1 MDSPKNRA
9 SNAFAVRRSARRLR
23 HPTSSSK
30 RCGRSDLRS
39 NPHFQEW
46 MCYAASYTKM
56 RQIERRRLREF
67 GAGRAAEIPRPQ
79 GSGEI
84 PTGTMEMFKMKTTNG
99 KTNKGQ
105 IARSVRFDIATDK
118 NDEFHTLFRNEVL
131 PTLKKQIGFKD
142 ELLLVQDQHVLAIS
156 FWNDMDSAR
165 NYESTTYPQ
174 LDRKLRPLM
183 SGQPTVETFK
193 YDALSTIA

>member
-1 MDSPKNRA
+1 
-9 SNAFAVRRSARRLR
+9 
-23 HPTSSSK
+23 
-30 RCGRSDLRS
+30 
-39 NPHFQEW
+39 
-46 MCYAASYTKM
+46 
-56 RQIERRRLREF
+56 
-67 GAGRAAEIPRPQ
+67 
-79 GSGEI
+79 
-84 PTGTMEMFKMKTTNG
+84 MKTTNG
-99 KTNKGQ
+99 KTKNGQ

-118 NDEFHTLFRNEVL
+118 NDEFHTLFKNEVL

-142 ELLLVQDQHVLAIS
+142 ELLLVKDQHVLAIS

-183 SGQPTVETFK
+183 SGQPTIETFK